1 MKSTTIF
8 VFMRISKLLQVPKI
22 PFLDVGETYVEL
34 KTDIDIAI
42 QKVLESGM
50 YIQGEEVRAFESE
63 FANYVGAKH
72 CVGVGNG
79 LDALRLALSAVGV
92 SEGDEVIV
100 PSHTFIATW
109 LAVTQCGAKPVG
121 VDTETKGYNLDV
133 SLIESAITSRTKAI
147 VMVHLYGQ
155 PASID
160 DILDIARRYDLRVI
174 EDAAQAHGAVYK
186 GRRVGSHSD
195 IVTWSFYPGKNLG
208 AFGDGG
214 AITTNDLEIANRI
227 RSESNYGSLV
237 KYEHNELGTNSRL
250 DPLQAAILRVKLR
263 KLDLWNERRR
273 KIAGL
278 YTEKLNSSK
287 NILLP
292 APDAEGSSWHLF
304 VVEVAN
310 RGKVMKA
317 MNDAGIETSIHYPTS
332 PHMQKAYS
340 GQYSQSIFPRT
351 TSLCTSVLSLPIGP
365 HMTINSAETVV
376 EALLSGDYEG

>member
-1 MKSTTIF
+1 
-8 VFMRISKLLQVPKI
+8 MRILKLPQIHKI
-22 PFLDVGETYVEL
+22 PFLDVGATYVEI
-34 KTDIDIAI
+34 KTEIDNAI
-42 QKVLESGM
+42 QNVLESGI

-63 FANYVGAKH
+63 FANYVGAQH

-79 LDALRLALSAVGV
+79 LDALRLALSAVGI

-121 VDTETKGYNLDV
+121 VDAETKGYSIDV
-133 SLIESAITSRTKAI
+133 SQIESAITSRTKAI
-147 VMVHLYGQ
+147 VIVHLYGQ

-160 DILDIARRYDLRVI
+160 DVLDIASRYDLRVI

-214 AITTNDLEIANRI
+214 AITTNDLEFANRI

-250 DPLQAAILRVKLR
+250 DPIQAAILRVKLR

-287 NILLP
+287 NIILQTP
-292 APDAEGSSWHLF
+292 NAEGSSWHLF
-304 VVEVAN
+304 VVEVVN

-317 MNDAGIETSIHYPTS
+317 MNDAGIETSIHYPTP

-340 GQYSQSIFPRT
+340 GQYSQSIFPIT

-376 EALLSGDYEG
+376 EALLNGDYEG

>member
-1 MKSTTIF
+1 
-8 VFMRISKLLQVPKI
+8 MRTSKLPQI
-22 PFLDVGETYVEL
+22 PRIRFLDVGATYVEL

-42 QKVLESGM
+42 QKVLESGI
-50 YIQGEEVRAFESE
+50 YIQGEEVSAFESE
-63 FANYVGAKH
+63 FADYVGAQH

-79 LDALRLALSAVGV
+79 LDALRLALRAVGV

-121 VDTETKGYNLDV
+121 VDTEMMGYNIDV
-133 SLIESAITSRTKAI
+133 SRIESAITSRTRAI

-160 DILDIARRYDLRVI
+160 DILDVARRHDLKVI
-174 EDAAQAHGAVYK
+174 EDAAQAHGAIYK

-214 AITTNDLEIANRI
+214 AITTDNLVFANQI

-237 KYEHNELGTNSRL
+237 KYEHNELGVNSRL

-263 KLDLWNERRR
+263 RLDHWNETRREIAKAYLEKMNSANYTTPQ
-273 KIAGL
+273 KID
-278 YTEKLNSSK
+278 T
-287 NILLP
+287 
-292 APDAEGSSWHLF
+292 EGSSWHLF
-304 VVEVAN
+304 VVEVAD
-310 RGKVMKA
+310 RGKAMKA
-317 MNDAGIETSIHYPTS
+317 MNEAGIETSIHYPT
-332 PHMQKAYS
+332 PPYMQKVYS
-340 GQYSQSIFPRT
+340 GQHLETVFPRT
-351 TSLCTSVLSLPIGP
+351 NKLCSSVLSLPIGP
-365 HMTINSAETVV
+365 HMTIDSVETVV
-376 EALLSGDYEG
+376 ETLLRSDYET

>member
-1 MKSTTIF
+1 MI
-8 VFMRISKLLQVPKI
+8 MRISKLPQIHKI
-22 PFLDVGETYVEL
+22 PFLDVGATYVEL
-34 KTDIDIAI
+34 KTEIDNAI
-42 QKVLESGM
+42 QNVLESGI

-63 FANYVGAKH
+63 FANYVGAQH

-121 VDTETKGYNLDV
+121 VDAETKGYSIDV
-133 SLIESAITSRTKAI
+133 SQIESAITSRTKAI
-147 VMVHLYGQ
+147 VIVHLYGQ

-160 DILDIARRYDLRVI
+160 DVLDIASRYDLRVI

-250 DPLQAAILRVKLR
+250 DSLQAAILRVKLR
-263 KLDLWNERRR
+263 KLDLWNERRCNIASFYIDKLSSSSYITHS
-273 KIAGL
+273 KID
-278 YTEKLNSSK
+278 
-287 NILLP
+287 I
-292 APDAEGSSWHLF
+292 EGSSWHLF
-304 VVEVAN
+304 VVEVVD
-310 RGKVMKA
+310 REKVVNA
-317 MNDAGIETSIHYPTS
+317 MNDAGIETSIHYPTP
-332 PHMQKAYS
+332 PHMQKAYF
-340 GQYSQSIFPRT
+340 GQHSQLIFPRT
-351 TSLCTSVLSLPIGP
+351 NKLCTSVLSLPIGP
-365 HMTINSAETVV
+365 HMTISSAETVV
-376 EALLSGDYEG
+376 EKILSGDNEA

>member
-22 PFLDVGETYVEL
+22 PFLDVGATYVEL

-42 QKVLESGM
+42 QKVLESGI

-63 FANYVGAKH
+63 FANYVGAQH

-121 VDTETKGYNLDV
+121 VDAEMKGYNIDV
-133 SLIESAITSRTKAI
+133 SQIESAITSRTKAI

-273 KIAGL
+273 KIAGI

-287 NILLP
+287 NITLP
-292 APDAEGSSWHLF
+292 TPDAEGSSWHLF

-310 RGKVMKA
+310 RGKIMKA
-317 MNDAGIETSIHYPTS
+317 MNDAGIETSIHYPTP

-365 HMTINSAETVV
+365 HMTINSAETVL
-376 EALLSGDYEG
+376 EALLSDDYEG